1 MLEEFECVEWNTT
14 DRNVSVG
21 KTTVRNL
28 TPNTVFADTATL
40 IRRRHTVLYAAPC
53 LGASRGR
60 QLHGPRD

>member
-28 TPNTVFADTATL
+28 TRRLWFAGD
-40 IRRRHTVLYAAPC
+40 IRCYMQRLV
-53 LGASRGR
+53 
-60 QLHGPRD
+60 